1 LARQGNVTTHCLM
14 SGISDLKLITKADA
28 AACFGV
34 CVKTIDN
41 YVDQGLLPRPVA
53 FASKEYWH
61 PDDFREFL
69 AQRFKRPH
77 DEATSLPS
85 SPLDTDTMKRNV
97 VPKSVARRKPQSTL
111 ERQSQRQD
119 EKLARLNGVT

>member
-1 LARQGNVTTHCLM
+1 M
-14 SGISDLKLITKADA
+14 SGINDLKLITKADA

-41 YVDQGLLPRPVA
+41 YVSQGLLPRPVA

-69 AQRFKRPH
+69 AKRFKQPPQ
-77 DEATSLPS
+77 DEATPAPTSGREMNTLNR
-85 SPLDTDTMKRNV
+85 KA
-97 VPKSVARRKPQSTL
+97 VANLGPRRKSISTL

-119 EKLARLNGVT
+119 EKLARLNGLT